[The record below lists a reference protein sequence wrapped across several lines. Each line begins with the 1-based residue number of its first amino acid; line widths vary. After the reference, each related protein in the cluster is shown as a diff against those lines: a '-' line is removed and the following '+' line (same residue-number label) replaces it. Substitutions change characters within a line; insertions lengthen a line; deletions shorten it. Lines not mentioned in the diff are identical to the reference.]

1 MSRSIAVASP
11 LADRRA
17 VARLAAWSALGAA
30 PALASGRCVELAL
43 DRGFLAG
50 RTLVG
55 LAWLL
60 PMAIAGLLGAF
71 ASRRVTPLIGACVEP
86 FRDRLARHVVAGELR
101 TATAP
106 GSSGRTD
113 PGAVARLV
121 GQTDAARDISASL
134 LGEALS
140 LAATLT
146 MALVG
151 LAALDPLAALVV
163 VVPVAITVVAIWWM
177 LPALAKRTRGAV
189 RADEA
194 VAASVTST
202 AIALRDIIASGGQ
215 ARAFGE
221 VRQTIDARA
230 RANVALARTMAVRTT
245 IGSIGGNA
253 PLLLLLA
260 ATPWLLGHGRLT
272 VGGVLGAIVYVS
284 GNLQPALH
292 AAIDT
297 AAISTVRL
305 RVVLRNLARS
315 GSAAAAADPDADVGS
330 DANVGVGRPRRA
342 VVLLNAP
349 DLRVEVLSFAHA
361 AGAHPIVDGLD
372 LTIGFGGHLAIVGP
386 SGVGKSTLVD
396 LLAGLTAPDSG
407 RVSIGGVPLD
417 QIPPAGLR
425 RLVTVVPQ
433 EAYVF
438 AASVRDNL
446 TYLRPDATDGEVL
459 AAADATGLRPVID
472 RLGGLD
478 TGLDDP
484 DRLSEGERQL
494 IVVTR
499 AWLSPAV
506 IVILDEA
513 TCRLDPQAE
522 ARAEAAFRRRRGT
535 LLVVA
540 HRISSAQ
547 RADEVLVMDGA
558 GVVVGRHADLLRTSP
573 TYSELVGHW
582 DRSGATCIPV
592 HPSASV

>member
-1 MSRSIAVASP
+1 MSRTIAVASP
-11 LADRRA
+11 LSDRRA
-17 VARLAAWSALGAA
+17 VGRLAGWSALGAA
-30 PALASGRCVELAL
+30 PALVSGRCVELSL
-43 DRGFLAG
+43 DHGFLAG
-50 RTLVG
+50 RTLIG
-55 LAWLL
+55 IAWLL
-60 PMAIAGLLGAF
+60 PMAVAGLLGAF
-71 ASRRVTPLIGACVEP
+71 SARRVTPLIGACVEP
-86 FRDRLARHVVAGELR
+86 FRDRLVRHVVAGELR
-101 TATAP
+101 AATSP
-106 GSSGRTD
+106 LGRPD

-121 GQTDAARDISASL
+121 GQTDTARDISASL
-134 LGEALS
+134 LGESLS

-146 MALVG
+146 MAVVG
-151 LAALDPLAALVV
+151 LAALDPLAAVLVV
-163 VVPVAITVVAIWWM
+163 APVVVTAVAVWWM
-177 LPALAKRTRGAV
+177 LPALARRTRHAV

-215 ARAFGE
+215 ARAFGD
-221 VRQTIDARA
+221 VQQTIDARA
-230 RANVALARTMAVRTT
+230 RANLGLARTTAVRTT

-260 ATPWLLGHGRLT
+260 ATPWLVGHGRLT
-272 VGGVLGAIVYVS
+272 VGGVLGAVVYVS
-284 GNLQPALH
+284 ANLQPALH

-297 AAISTVRL
+297 ASVSMVRL

-315 GSAAAAADPDADVGS
+315 GATPGAATQHTDVR
-330 DANVGVGRPRRA
+330 AQRA
-342 VVLLNAP
+342 VVLLDAP
-349 DLRVEVLSFAHA
+349 DLRVEGLSFAHG

-372 LTIGFGGHLAIVGP
+372 LTIAFGRHIAVVGP

-396 LLAGLTAPDSG
+396 LLAGLTPPDRG

-417 QIPPAGLR
+417 QIPSGALR
-425 RLVTVVPQ
+425 RLVTIVPQ

-446 TYLRPDATDGEVL
+446 AYLRPEATDAEVL
-459 AAADATGLRPVID
+459 GAADATGLRPVIE

-478 TGLDDP
+478 AELDDP

-522 ARAEAAFRRRRGT
+522 ARAESAFRRRRGT
-535 LLVVA
+535 LVVVA
-540 HRISSAQ
+540 HRISSAH
-547 RADEVLVMDGA
+547 RADEVLVMDGGSVA
-558 GVVVGRHADLLRTSP
+558 IGRHEDLLRISP
-573 TYSELVGHW
+573 TYAELVCHW
-582 DRSGATCIPV
+582 DHSGSSCIPLR
-592 HPSASV
+592 AGDSV